1 MNNKNQEVCARQK
14 LFNDQEFKEVVKTFH
29 ELIIQINKSLKKQK
43 RKKQHQQPHQHIQ
56 KKKQVELKQFKRNS
70 YHIQIAYK
78 LYERNNKQNQIDECD
93 PTYHSK
99 KIRNNN
105 SAIEVENQQQTLA
118 NNNLKSNESTVQ
130 R

>member
-43 RKKQHQQPHQHIQ
+43 RKKQHQQPHQQIQ

-105 SAIEVENQQQTLA
+105 CAIEVENQQQTLT